1 MLPGA
6 VCSPLVSSF
15 PVLRRFS
22 QLFGALRGAFRH
34 FFYWLQKATLGTGL
48 ALNASWGRLQSC
60 GRQLPGLSAPFVAF
74 GDNARCL
81 QTFFTLGTCLAFY
94 TSRGRLQSF
103 GQQLPGPPA
112 LFHTFFYWL
121 QKATLGTGLALN
133 ASPGRL
139 QSCGRQLPGLSAP
152 FVAFGDNARRLH
164 TSFLLAPKS
173 NNTTIGTPTIQPN
186 VAGWPSNVAAWE
198 SPLVCFFL
206 EGS

>member
-48 ALNASWGRLQSC
+48 ALNTSRGRLQ
-60 GRQLPGLSAPFVAF
+60 RQLPGLSAPFVAF

-81 QTFFTLGTCLAFY
+81 QTFFTLGTGLAFY
-94 TSRGRLQSF
+94 TSRGRLQF
-103 GQQLPGPPA
+103 
-112 LFHTFFYWL
+112 
-121 QKATLGTGLALN
+121 
-133 ASPGRL
+133 
-139 QSCGRQLPGLSAP
+139 CGRQLPGLSAP

-206 EGS
+206 KGS